1 MTDNSSRLILGMS
14 SGTSADSVDMALV
27 RVSGQGQ
34 QREVRVEC
42 SGELTFATELQDAVH
57 HFVAHYD
64 QPLAQLDK
72 NLAFFF
78 GDCVNIFLEENGVA
92 VSEVDCVASH
102 GQTVFHHDGDP
113 RQGSLQLGD
122 LQTIADRCRVRV
134 IGDFRQADLHAG
146 GQGAPIS
153 VFADWVL
160 HSDAKKE
167 CAILNLGGI
176 ANISYL
182 RPDTPPL
189 AWDCGPA
196 NGPLDALMR
205 LKLGQHCDVDG
216 TLALSG
222 TVNSGLYQLLISN
235 PYFSKKLPK
244 STGLELF
251 GSRWLAEICDAYPQL
266 SNEDILAT
274 LCAVVAYGV
283 SSSLASAGLSPPT
296 IYLCGGG
303 RHNRALVKTLQSEMP
318 GIVFA
323 DYSQLGFD
331 ADLREAIAFALLA
344 DAKLLGE
351 DSTWPSTTGAAKP
364 SVLGNVVHSRT

>member
-1 MTDNSSRLILGMS
+1 MS

-27 RVSGQGQ
+27 RISGRGQ
-34 QREVRVEC
+34 QREVSVEC

-64 QPLAQLDK
+64 QPLAPLDK
-72 NLAFFF
+72 KLALFF
-78 GDCVNIFLEENGVA
+78 GDCVNIFLRENGVA

-122 LQTIADRCRVRV
+122 LQTIADRCGVSV

-153 VFADWVL
+153 VFSDWVL
-160 HSDAKKE
+160 HSDGEKE

-182 RPDTPPL
+182 RHSEPPL

-205 LKLGQHCDVDG
+205 LKVGQHCDIDG
-216 TLALSG
+216 KLALSG
-222 TVNSGLYQLLISN
+222 TVNHELYQLLTSN
-235 PYFSKKLPK
+235 PYFSKTLPK

-251 GSRWLAEICDAYPQL
+251 GSRWLAEICNSNPQL
-266 SNEDILAT
+266 LNEDILAT
-274 LCAVVAYGV
+274 LCSVAAYGV
-283 SSSLASAGLSPPT
+283 SSSLVSADLAPST

-303 RHNRALVKTLQSEMP
+303 RHNRALVKALRSEMP
-318 GIVFA
+318 KVVFG

-351 DSTWPSTTGAAKP
+351 CSTWPSTTGAVKP

>member
-122 LQTIADRCRVRV
+122 LQT
-134 IGDFRQADLHAG
+134 
-146 GQGAPIS
+146 
-153 VFADWVL
+153 
-160 HSDAKKE
+160 
-167 CAILNLGGI
+167 
-176 ANISYL
+176 
-182 RPDTPPL
+182 
-189 AWDCGPA
+189 
-196 NGPLDALMR
+196 
-205 LKLGQHCDVDG
+205 
-216 TLALSG
+216 LS
-222 TVNSGLYQLLISN
+222 LIH
-235 PYFSKKLPK
+235 
-244 STGLELF
+244 
-251 GSRWLAEICDAYPQL
+251 I
-266 SNEDILAT
+266 
-274 LCAVVAYGV
+274 
-283 SSSLASAGLSPPT
+283 
-296 IYLCGGG
+296 
-303 RHNRALVKTLQSEMP
+303 
-318 GIVFA
+318 
-323 DYSQLGFD
+323 
-331 ADLREAIAFALLA
+331 
-344 DAKLLGE
+344 
-351 DSTWPSTTGAAKP
+351 
-364 SVLGNVVHSRT
+364 

>member
-1 MTDNSSRLILGMS
+1 MPDKSSRLIVGMS

-27 RVSGQGQ
+27 RISGRGQ
-34 QREVRVEC
+34 QREVSVEC
-42 SGELTFATELQDAVH
+42 SGELTFDTELQDEVH

-72 NLAFFF
+72 KLAFFF
-78 GDCVNIFLEENGVA
+78 GDCVNNFLEENGVA

-122 LQTIADRCRVRV
+122 LQTIADRCRVSV

-160 HSDAKKE
+160 HSDEKSE

-182 RPDTPPL
+182 RPGAPPL

-205 LKLGQHCDVDG
+205 LKAGQHCDIDG
-216 TLALSG
+216 KLALSG
-222 TVNSGLYQLLISN
+222 TVNSELYLLLISN

-251 GSRWLAEICDAYPQL
+251 GSRWLGEICDAHPQL
-266 SNEDILAT
+266 SSKDILAT
-274 LCAVVAYGV
+274 LCSVVAYGV
-283 SSSLASAGLSPPT
+283 SSSLASAGLSPST

-303 RHNRALVKTLQSEMP
+303 RHNRALVKALQSEMP

-351 DSTWPSTTGAAKP
+351 YSTWLSTTGAVKP

>member
-1 MTDNSSRLILGMS
+1 MFDNSSRLILGMS

-27 RVSGQGQ
+27 RISGRGQ
-34 QREVRVEC
+34 QREVSVEC
-42 SGELTFATELQDAVH
+42 SGELSFATELRDEVH
-57 HFVAHYD
+57 NFIAHYD

-72 NLAFFF
+72 KLAFFF
-78 GDCVNIFLEENGVA
+78 GDCVNNFLEENGIA

-122 LQTIADRCRVRV
+122 LQTIADRCRASV

-160 HSDAKKE
+160 HSGGKKE

-182 RPDTPPL
+182 RLGEPPL

-205 LKLGQHCDVDG
+205 LKVGQHCDIG
-216 TLALSG
+216 GELALSG
-222 TVNSGLYQLLISN
+222 TVNSELYQLLISN

-251 GSRWLAEICDAYPQL
+251 GSRWLAEICNTNPHL
-266 SNEDILAT
+266 LNEDILAT
-274 LCAVVAYGV
+274 LCSVVAYGI
-283 SSSLASAGLSPPT
+283 SSSLACADLTPST

-303 RHNRALVKTLQSEMP
+303 RHNRALVKALSSEMP
-318 GIVFA
+318 EIVFS
-323 DYSQLGFD
+323 DYSDLGFD

-344 DAKLLGE
+344 DANLLGE
-351 DSTWPSTTGAAKP
+351 CSTWPSTTGTARP